1 MPNKRSFSV
10 ANVQNVD
17 GCPTK
22 FKPGRYLS
30 TNPVGSAKKAFN
42 GLCNVKNIKGKCTL
56 VVTMRETSSG
66 SPKKEFTY
74 KCERIKLKEPVV
86 IMAGTPN
93 EFRRMYDIK
102 AISSEPI
109 KNCKSGRVRTRGPM
123 RKKHTKRR
131 NKYLSGRGENKK
143 SGNNVSMKKTEK
155 GKGSNNRSMK
165 RNKSSKKNRKTPGV
179 AGVPDSSWKCT
190 TCKKKTDKCTCP
202 PPYNSENNY

>member
-56 VVTMRETSSG
+56 VVTMRETTSG
-66 SPKKEFTY
+66 SNKKEFTY
-74 KCERIKLKEPVV
+74 KCERKKLKEPVV

-93 EFRRMYDIK
+93 EFKRMYEIK
-102 AISSEPI
+102 ALSAEPM
-109 KNCKSGRVRTRGPM
+109 KNCKPGRSRTRGPM
-123 RKKHTKRR
+123 RKKHTKRG
-131 NKYLSGRGENKK
+131 NKSSVRRRENKK
-143 SGNNVSMKKTEK
+143 SSNNVSMRKNNK
-155 GKGSNNRSMK
+155 GKGNNKKSMK
-165 RNKSSKKNRKTPGV
+165 RQ
-179 AGVPDSSWKCT
+179 
-190 TCKKKTDKCTCP
+190 
-202 PPYNSENNY
+202 Y